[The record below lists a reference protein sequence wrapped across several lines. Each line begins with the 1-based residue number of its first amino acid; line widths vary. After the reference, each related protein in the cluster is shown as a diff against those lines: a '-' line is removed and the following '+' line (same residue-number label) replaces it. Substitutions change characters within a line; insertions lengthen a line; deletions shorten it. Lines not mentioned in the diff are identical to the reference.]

1 VEWEIAAATAAA
13 NADNTA
19 NVATGADKHE
29 PFIRTVACDARARR
43 AAHVVPSTG
52 CLEVIVLGTDG
63 DQETLHPQDPPNHFI
78 DAVFV
83 KDGHNAVVWY
93 SNDDTG
99 IKQDVAKSVVITND
113 FAAEGGI
120 LTPYVWCVLA
130 ARLCQEECARG
141 LICWHCNAFTVAAAE
156 LCIREM

>member
-1 VEWEIAAATAAA
+1 LKVEWEIAAAVAAA
-13 NADNTA
+13 KADNKA
-19 NVATGADKHE
+19 NVATGAIKHE
-29 PFIRTVACDARARR
+29 PLIRAVECDA
-43 AAHVVPSTG
+43 STG
-52 CLEVIVLGTDG
+52 CFEVIVLGTDG
-63 DQETLHPQDPPNHFI
+63 DQENLHPQAPPTHFI

-93 SNDDTG
+93 SNDATG

-130 ARLCQEECARG
+130 ACFWQRSVFEPPYA
-141 LICWHCNAFTVAAAE
+141 
-156 LCIREM
+156 

>member
-1 VEWEIAAATAAA
+1 
-13 NADNTA
+13 
-19 NVATGADKHE
+19 
-29 PFIRTVACDARARR
+29 
-43 AAHVVPSTG
+43 
-52 CLEVIVLGTDG
+52 LEVIILGTDG
-63 DQETLHPQDPPNHFI
+63 DQENLHPQDPPTHFI

-99 IKQDVAKSVVITND
+99 IKQYVAKSVVITND

-141 LICWHCNAFTVAAAE
+141 LICWHCNPLTAAAAE
-156 LCIREM
+156 LCVREK